1 MTTRRS
7 PHDRAERAPSALR
20 HFAQAAWVVGVGF
33 VLAALSGCG
42 LWATSERTLWRT
54 HEAQS
59 LYAFTADAPVD
70 GARRVYQYVAFG
82 DSIPAGLDSD
92 HPTERVRSY
101 AEGLAITIS
110 RRANNTPVRF
120 YQYAYSGRGSA
131 EILSAMR
138 TSMHVISDAQF
149 ITWDAGG
156 NDMFAARQA
165 FVDGGS
171 AVRCRVSRLEQA
183 LVTLRANWTAIKEL
197 IRVGESTHRSRRD
210 AVIRA
215 MNLYYPDVAQDRD
228 PATACTDPE
237 TNIHYASVFDVYLPF
252 FARANWH
259 FCNAMYE
266 DRDARLRCAD
276 AFAAFNAP
284 AASRAELSYRIGE
297 SEEHY
302 VARVIAARDA
312 IIDARENYRRAV
324 LLLQDDQTHPTEDGH
339 ELLEALHSLPAHL
352 PDPAARSGG
361 R

>member
-7 PHDRAERAPSALR
+7 PYDRAKRAPRVLR
-20 HFAQAAWVVGVGF
+20 HFALAARIVGVGF

-54 HEAQS
+54 HEARS
-59 LYAFTADAPVD
+59 RYAFTADAPVD

-110 RRANNTPVRF
+110 RRSNDTPVRF

-138 TSMHVISDAQF
+138 TYMDVISDAQF

-156 NDMFAARQA
+156 NDMFVAREA
-165 FVDGGS
+165 FVDGVS

-183 LVTLRANWTAIKEL
+183 LVTLRANWSAIKAL
-197 IRVGESTHRSRRD
+197 IRVGDSTHRSRRD

-215 MNLYYPDVAQDRD
+215 MNLYYPDVTRDRD

-237 TNIHYASVFDVYLPF
+237 TNIHHASVFDAYLPF

-266 DRDARLRCAD
+266 DHDARLRCAD
-276 AFAAFNAP
+276 AFAAFNAH
-284 AASRAELSYRIGE
+284 ATHRSDLSYQTGE

-302 VARVIAARDA
+302 VARVVAARDA

-324 LLLQDDQTHPTEDGH
+324 LLLQDDRVHPTEEGH
-339 ELLEALHSLPAHL
+339 ELLEALHSLPVRL
-352 PDPAARSGG
+352 PEPAARSSE

>member
-1 MTTRRS
+1 MPRGSSTARARR
-7 PHDRAERAPSALR
+7 HAGAATQV
-20 HFAQAAWVVGVGF
+20 AQILGVGV
-33 VLAALSGCG
+33 VLATLSGCG

-59 LYAFTADAPVD
+59 RYAFTADAPVD
-70 GARRVYQYVAFG
+70 GARPVYQYVAFG

-110 RRANNTPVRF
+110 RRSHDTPVRF

-138 TSMHVISDAQF
+138 EYMRVIADAQF

-156 NDMFAARQA
+156 NDMFAAREA
-165 FVDGGS
+165 FADGGS
-171 AVRCRVSRLEQA
+171 ATRCRVSRLEQA
-183 LVTLRANWTAIKEL
+183 LAALRANWTAMKEL
-197 IRVGESTHRSRRD
+197 IRAGDRTHRSRRD

-215 MNLYYPDVAQDRD
+215 MNLYYPDVAQDREA
-228 PATACTDPE
+228 ATACTDPE
-237 TNIHYASVFDVYLPF
+237 TNIHYDSLFDAYLPF

-259 FCNAMYE
+259 FCNAMHE
-266 DRDARLRCAD
+266 DHDTRLRCAD
-276 AFAAFNAP
+276 AFAAFNAT
-284 AASRAELSYRIGE
+284 AAHRSELSYRIGE
-297 SEEHY
+297 SEERY
-302 VARVIAARDA
+302 VARIVAARDA

-324 LLLQDDQTHPTEDGH
+324 LLLQGDQIHPTEDGH

-352 PDPAARSGG
+352 PVPAARSGDP
-361 R
+361 